1 MSYPA
6 VTIYETWY
14 QFKKDLEKRLGYSLL
29 NRRWLEVKSKDPLP
43 WYNSHMQAAL
53 SACARLEAGKAV
65 QKRASSRE
73 LTRA

>member
-1 MSYPA
+1 MFYPP

-14 QFKKDLEKRLGYSLL
+14 EFKKDLEKRIGYCLL
-29 NRRWLEVKSKDPLP
+29 NWRWLRVKPKDPLP
-43 WYNSHMQAAL
+43 WNNSHMQTAL
-53 SACARLEAGKAV
+53 SACARLEGGKAV